1 MHFTTEN
8 ILLIGSV
15 LIFSAVI
22 LSKAGYKFGVPAL
35 LLFLIVGMVFGSDGI
50 GLVFNNY
57 SQAQFVGVAAL
68 SIILFTGGIET
79 RFKDIRPVMWQ
90 GLILATV
97 GVFLTTIFCGLFIFL
112 LTRIGHFSAPLS
124 IVMCFLMASIMSSTD
139 SASVFNILKTSNL
152 RLKENLHPLLELESG
167 SNDPMAYV
175 ITIVLIQAATILY
188 DPTSATE
195 GIDYSI
201 IITNAVKVFFMQLGI
216 GAVFG
221 IGIGYGA
228 SWVLRKIQLG
238 SSPLYAI
245 LLLTSAFFTI
255 SITETFKGNG
265 YLAVYICG
273 LIIGNKII
281 PERKEILTF
290 LEGMTW
296 LMQIGM
302 FLMLGLLVNPRN
314 MFQIAPTALLIGIF
328 MMVIARPLSVF
339 LCLLPFRGMSFRA
352 RTFISWV
359 GLKGAVPIIFATY
372 PILADIPG
380 SEHIFNIVFFITIM
394 SLIIQGM
401 TVTKSAKLLNIAL
414 PEEKRLDT
422 FGIEIPDEAG
432 KLVDCTLTPED
443 IEQGDTLKEISL
455 PKGARVVMI
464 QRRSRLIVPDGTVKL
479 LPGDKL
485 LMIFGEEN

>member
-1 MHFTTEN
+1 M
-8 ILLIGSV
+8 
-15 LIFSAVI
+15 
-22 LSKAGYKFGVPAL
+22 
-35 LLFLIVGMVFGSDGI
+35 
-50 GLVFNNY
+50 
-57 SQAQFVGVAAL
+57 
-68 SIILFTGGIET
+68 
-79 RFKDIRPVMWQ
+79 
-90 GLILATV
+90 
-97 GVFLTTIFCGLFIFL
+97 
-112 LTRIGHFSAPLS
+112 
-124 IVMCFLMASIMSSTD
+124 
-139 SASVFNILKTSNL
+139 
-152 RLKENLHPLLELESG
+152 
-167 SNDPMAYV
+167 
-175 ITIVLIQAATILY
+175 
-188 DPTSATE
+188 
-195 GIDYSI
+195 
-201 IITNAVKVFFMQLGI
+201 
-216 GAVFG
+216 
-221 IGIGYGA
+221 
-228 SWVLRKIQLG
+228 
-238 SSPLYAI
+238 
-245 LLLTSAFFTI
+245 
-255 SITETFKGNG
+255 
-265 YLAVYICG
+265 
-273 LIIGNKII
+273 
-281 PERKEILTF
+281 
-290 LEGMTW
+290 
-296 LMQIGM
+296 
-302 FLMLGLLVNPRN
+302 
-314 MFQIAPTALLIGIF
+314 IGIF

>member
-139 SASVFNILKTSNL
+139 SASVFNILKTSHL
-152 RLKENLHPLLELESG
+152 RLKENLRPLLELESG

-188 DPTSATE
+188 
-195 GIDYSI
+195 
-201 IITNAVKVFFMQLGI
+201 L
-216 GAVFG
+216 
-221 IGIGYGA
+221 
-228 SWVLRKIQLG
+228 
-238 SSPLYAI
+238 
-245 LLLTSAFFTI
+245 
-255 SITETFKGNG
+255 
-265 YLAVYICG
+265 
-273 LIIGNKII
+273 
-281 PERKEILTF
+281 
-290 LEGMTW
+290 
-296 LMQIGM
+296 
-302 FLMLGLLVNPRN
+302 
-314 MFQIAPTALLIGIF
+314 
-328 MMVIARPLSVF
+328 
-339 LCLLPFRGMSFRA
+339 
-352 RTFISWV
+352 
-359 GLKGAVPIIFATY
+359 
-372 PILADIPG
+372 
-380 SEHIFNIVFFITIM
+380 
-394 SLIIQGM
+394 SLIHI
-401 TVTKSAKLLNIAL
+401 
-414 PEEKRLDT
+414 
-422 FGIEIPDEAG
+422 
-432 KLVDCTLTPED
+432 
-443 IEQGDTLKEISL
+443 
-455 PKGARVVMI
+455 
-464 QRRSRLIVPDGTVKL
+464 
-479 LPGDKL
+479 
-485 LMIFGEEN
+485 